1 MSGRPRARVP
11 HQILAVIRKDL
22 LIEWRS
28 LSRVSGLFVFA
39 VAILLLAAFSAS
51 SIEVMRRIAGGTLW
65 LGLLLASTRS
75 LDQSFAVEMEEGAM
89 EGMVLWPVDPVAI
102 YYGKALA
109 NTLVL
114 VLVAFALTPLMIG
127 VYDAPIK
134 GDLKAYA
141 LTMVLGSGAIAAP
154 GTLYALITSQAR
166 GASVLLPLL
175 LLPLVM
181 PALLA
186 AARATSVL
194 IEGDPMGQA
203 PGWVGLLVAFNAI
216 HWALSGLLFA
226 RIVENP

>member
-1 MSGRPRARVP
+1 MARPGLIPQTASV
-11 HQILAVIRKDL
+11 LRKDL

-28 LSRVSGLFVFA
+28 PARLSGLLVFA
-39 VAILLLAAFSAS
+39 AAILLLTAFAAS
-51 SIEVMRRIAGGTLW
+51 SVDVMRRIAGGTMW

-75 LDQSFAVEMEEGAM
+75 LDQSFAVEAEEGAM

-114 VLVAFALTPLMIG
+114 VGVACALTPLMIA
-127 VYDAPIK
+127 VYDAPIR
-134 GDLKAYA
+134 GSVGLYA
-141 LTMVLGSGAIAAP
+141 LTLVLGSAAIAAP
-154 GTLYALITSQAR
+154 GTLYSLITSQAR

-181 PALLA
+181 PALLS
-186 AARATSVL
+186 AARCSAVL

-203 PGWVGLLVAFNAI
+203 GAWVGLLGAFNAI